1 MIDHGTGIGETT
13 IIGKYVSIYQGVT
26 LGALQVEKSM
36 QEKNAILQLRIMLLF
51 MPMQRF

>member
-1 MIDHGTGIGETT
+1 MIDHRIELL
-13 IIGKYVSIYQGVT
+13 KPQQKVSIYQGVT

-36 QEKNAILQLRIMLLF
+36 QRKNAILQLRIMLF